1 MTGKKKKKIQK
12 KNVSYLLAD
21 VRHPAKK
28 ASTAFSE
35 QKGLSKKKFEL
46 TGVSKR
52 RKRTGSLK
60 FAAAMAVLVLISCGV
75 AGWGVKDEAMGSII
89 TAYKSFQSAADSA
102 KRYDTSSMGNSLR
115 KAESSLE
122 EVEGYTSIFKLIPF
136 LKEIPG
142 FISSLRNF
150 NNAAMNMADI
160 VEDIKKEGFM
170 LIWDDGEKLLANVE
184 NAKDRIKVMSDS
196 LMDVRNRM
204 AALGFISKIPKDY
217 LSLQSKM
224 SESVELLE
232 GVGELLKGE
241 TNIVAFFMN
250 DSEIRPTGGFI
261 GSYAVIKIVE
271 GEIEDIAVNDIYYPD
286 KFLETKTVP
295 PIPLQAITT
304 DWEARDA
311 NWFFNFP
318 TSVSKII
325 GFLESSPVYADKK
338 VKFDGAIAI
347 NHKVVTDVLKLTGP
361 IELPGYGVVLD
372 SSNFL
377 AEVQKEVSRDSTE
390 RGGERKN
397 ILKSLLPEM
406 ISRMKT
412 MTAGDKTELLRALS
426 SRLDNKDVQVYFNDQ
441 RIQSFASKSMWSGE
455 VYDIP
460 DSEYGDYLAVVAS
473 NIAGEK
479 TDAYIRQKIEL
490 RSLISEAGGILNTVS
505 VIRVHEGDDASEAF
519 YQADNQAYIRALVPN
534 KAKLISISGAT
545 KKNITSLKEYDGEEY
560 IKDPDVELFDS
571 GMESGKAVF
580 GDWLKV
586 SAGKEKEMSIQYERP
601 AAFSDKFRF
610 VYEKQSGINSMFS
623 YSVQAPSGYIF
634 KETGTSVFEY
644 ENIDPPSRLI
654 IDLTLERI

>member
-1 MTGKKKKKIQK
+1 
-12 KNVSYLLAD
+12 
-21 VRHPAKK
+21 
-28 ASTAFSE
+28 
-35 QKGLSKKKFEL
+35 
-46 TGVSKR
+46 
-52 RKRTGSLK
+52 
-60 FAAAMAVLVLISCGV
+60 
-75 AGWGVKDEAMGSII
+75 
-89 TAYKSFQSAADSA
+89 
-102 KRYDTSSMGNSLR
+102 
-115 KAESSLE
+115 
-122 EVEGYTSIFKLIPF
+122 
-136 LKEIPG
+136 
-142 FISSLRNF
+142 
-150 NNAAMNMADI
+150 
-160 VEDIKKEGFM
+160 
-170 LIWDDGEKLLANVE
+170 
-184 NAKDRIKVMSDS
+184 
-196 LMDVRNRM
+196 
-204 AALGFISKIPKDY
+204 
-217 LSLQSKM
+217 
-224 SESVELLE
+224 
-232 GVGELLKGE
+232 
-241 TNIVAFFMN
+241 
-250 DSEIRPTGGFI
+250 
-261 GSYAVIKIVE
+261 
-271 GEIEDIAVNDIYYPD
+271 
-286 KFLETKTVP
+286 
-295 PIPLQAITT
+295 
-304 DWEARDA
+304 
-311 NWFFNFP
+311 
-318 TSVSKII
+318 
-325 GFLESSPVYADKK
+325 
-338 VKFDGAIAI
+338 
-347 NHKVVTDVLKLTGP
+347 
-361 IELPGYGVVLD
+361 
-372 SSNFL
+372 
-377 AEVQKEVSRDSTE
+377 
-390 RGGERKN
+390 
-397 ILKSLLPEM
+397 M

-519 YQADNQAYIRALVPN
+519 YRADNQAYIRALVPN